1 MKIVIVGAGFT
12 GVQLAKLLINEK
24 NQVTL
29 IDNNSETI
37 RHVSNLL
44 DCNTLCVDGN
54 NLETLEELGI
64 AKADALVC
72 VTESDE
78 VNMITCSLVDAVYPD
93 VLKIARVRNYAYYL
107 NTAKAEKKH
116 ANDFSGKNRPLYGI
130 NYMIHPDF

>member
-1 MKIVIVGAGFT
+1 MKIVIIGAGFT
-12 GVQLAKLLINEK
+12 GVQLAKLLISEK

-44 DCNTLCVDGN
+44 DCNTFCVDGN

-72 VTESDE
+72 VTEYDNLFACRCCLS
-78 VNMITCSLVDAVYPD
+78 
-93 VLKIARVRNYAYYL
+93 
-107 NTAKAEKKH
+107 
-116 ANDFSGKNRPLYGI
+116 
-130 NYMIHPDF
+130 